1 MKFTPIFTFLTL
13 STSKSSTPKLKI
25 CKNCKF
31 FRPNNRECTY
41 FSETDM
47 VTGKKTYE
55 YAFSMRNKESNCGVN
70 ATYYEENKFKIIT
83 TPYYF
88 IGDYFTYIFPS
99 ISIAIIGATIIIS
112 IINIKLRNTYTIEDS
127 KPHFSVK

>member
-1 MKFTPIFTFLTL
+1 MKFIPLITFLTL
-13 STSKSSTPKLKI
+13 STSKSSIPKLKI

-31 FRPNNRECTY
+31 FRPNNRECAY

-55 YAFSMRNKESNCGVN
+55 YAVSMRNKESKCGTN
-70 ATYYEENKFKIIT
+70 ATYYEENKYKIIT

-88 IGDYFTYIFPS
+88 IGNFFTSIFTS
-99 ISIAIIGATIIIS
+99 VTIAVISATIIIS
-112 IINIKLRNTYTIEDS
+112 IINIKLHS
-127 KPHFSVK
+127 M